1 MISIGDNSRIDD
13 FCAVSGEIYIGSNV
27 HITVHCSITASLSPI
42 FIGDFVGIAAGC
54 HIFSSMDDF
63 SGKTLTNPT
72 VPMKYK
78 EVQHGTVRIDKHS
91 IIGASSVVFP
101 SVTIG
106 EGCAIGAMSLVNKS
120 TDPWGI
126 YVGIP
131 VRKLKDRSK
140 DMIKLE
146 ELYSYE
152 VNKTQ
157 N

>member
-1 MISIGDNSRIDD
+1 
-13 FCAVSGEIYIGSNV
+13 
-27 HITVHCSITASLSPI
+27 
-42 FIGDFVGIAAGC
+42 
-54 HIFSSMDDF
+54 
-63 SGKTLTNPT
+63 
-72 VPMKYK
+72 MKYK